1 MRWPE
6 MGAPLRALQRCCAR
20 SQDWLPGWLLWQLQ
34 SSRPSSGGGGCLLL
48 LARSCPHRQLGKQL
62 VKRDRVVPYSCATR
76 VVDRIRNRGGG
87 AANAELTDTL
97 ALERI

>member
-20 SQDWLPGWLLWQLQ
+20 WQDWSPGWLLWQLR
-34 SSRPSSGGGGCLLL
+34 SRRPSSGGGCQLL

-62 VKRDRVVPYSCATR
+62 VKCDRVVPYSCATR
-76 VVDRIRNRGGG
+76 VVDRIRNRGAG
-87 AANAELTDTL
+87 AADAELADTL
-97 ALERI
+97 ALE